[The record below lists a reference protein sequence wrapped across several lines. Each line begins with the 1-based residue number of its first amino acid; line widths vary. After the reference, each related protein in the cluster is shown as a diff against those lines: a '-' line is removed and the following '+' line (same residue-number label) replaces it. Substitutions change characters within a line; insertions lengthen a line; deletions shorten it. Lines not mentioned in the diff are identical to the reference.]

1 MTKMFLNKWTLD
13 KVYGRCW
20 IGPIQKC
27 LSLCPM
33 MIGSCAFGTLWREHV
48 WAGKRACYHW
58 HRSTLSL
65 APGVI
70 WLCLVAACSEM
81 TSLPIW
87 RTGQLHITSN
97 KTYFLTISHHNATG
111 NMGNATVGR
120 ARGPCRFNNDTAM
133 VLWIDS
139 LTCSRHIFSQFSADG
154 CSH

>member
-48 WAGKRACYHW
+48 WAGKRAWYHW
-58 HRSTLSL
+58 HCSTFPSLLGFLIMSGGSLLRDDFITCLAHRS
-65 APGVI
+65 APHYVKED
-70 WLCLVAACSEM
+70 V
-81 TSLPIW
+81 LPDN
-87 RTGQLHITSN
+87 L
-97 KTYFLTISHHNATG
+97 SHHKARR
-111 NMGNATVGR
+111 NMGNATVGG
-120 ARGPCRFNNDTAM
+120 AVGPSRFNNDTAM